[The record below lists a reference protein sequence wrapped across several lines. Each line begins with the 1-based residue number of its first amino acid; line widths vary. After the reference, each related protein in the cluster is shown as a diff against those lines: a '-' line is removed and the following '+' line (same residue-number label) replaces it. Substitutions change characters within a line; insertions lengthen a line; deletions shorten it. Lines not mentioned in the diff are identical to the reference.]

1 MKTIIQKSILAACL
15 IAFPSTLPADNIII
29 ADDFNGINGAALA
42 GRAPD
47 LVNLPGTSYS
57 VNGTT
62 PTLDTSGIGNIPLG
76 IGLQSVASTSYNSA
90 SWLSIGSNGGYI
102 KPSILTL
109 SATIDT
115 HSIDGF
121 TLPDAFHVTRGIG
134 LGFFNSAPQNGDAD
148 ASIRF
153 TGLAVNVGSN
163 SYLTLFAN
171 GVPQSAKVI
180 VPSGTMHRLTY
191 SIDTTTG
198 AITSVFFDST
208 DLAST
213 FSGSSSAS
221 IFTDTATNLMGFY
234 GSSASLGTTGY
245 VGSFVLTSTSTVPE
259 PASTVLLI
267 CGASLIGLRRRR
279 SR

>member
-1 MKTIIQKSILAACL
+1 MLPAANTIIS
-15 IAFPSTLPADNIII
+15 
-29 ADDFNGINGAALA
+29 DDFNGTNGAALA
-42 GRAPD
+42 GRTPD

-90 SWLSIGSNGGYI
+90 SWLGIGSNGGYV

-109 SATIDT
+109 SATIST
-115 HSIDGF
+115 NSIDGH
-121 TLPDAFHVTRGIG
+121 TLPDTFHATRGIG

-153 TGLAVNVGSN
+153 TGLAVNLSN
-163 SYLTLFAN
+163 GTLNIFSN
-171 GVPQSAKVI
+171 GVRQSSSVF
-180 VPSGTMHRLTY
+180 VPTGTMNRLTY

-198 AITSVFFDST
+198 SITSVIFDTSDFT
-208 DLAST
+208 SA
-213 FSGSSSAS
+213 FSGSSSAGV
-221 IFTDTATNLMGFY
+221 FTDTATNLVGFY

-245 VGSFVLTSTSTVPE
+245 VGSFVLSSTSTVPE
-259 PASTVLLI
+259 PASTMLLI
-267 CGASLIGLRRRR
+267 YGASLIGLRRRR
-279 SR
+279 GR